1 MELGRALVVVGL
13 VLAAVGGVVW
23 LLGGLGFGRLPGDL
37 SWRRGNLRVYVPLAS
52 SIVLSIV
59 VTIVLNLIARR

>member
-1 MELGRALVVVGL
+1 MDMGRTLVVVGL
-13 VLAAVGGVVW
+13 VLAAIGAVIW

-37 SWRRGNLRVYVPLAS
+37 SWRRGNLHVSVPIAS

-59 VTIVLNLIARR
+59 LTIVLNLIARR